1 MMATSGQFAARPR
14 IGRVAVLATL
24 ALLGACATTP
34 PTGINVTR
42 FHMGGPIAKGTV
54 AVIPANPAMAGNLE
68 FQTYAELVS
77 DQLRII
83 GFVPVPKLTTAEYVA
98 TMNYSQTAQAVSRN
112 APATVGV
119 GIGGA
124 SFGGGGG
131 VSMGTGVQ
139 VPVGGGTNTVVT
151 TQLAVDI
158 KRRSDQTVIW
168 QGSATSQA
176 MGNTPNAAM
185 GNAMPGLVK
194 ALFGSFPGQ
203 SGSTVT
209 VRP

>member
-1 MMATSGQFAARPR
+1 MVATVNTKTWRIAA
-14 IGRVAVLATL
+14 LAALSML
-24 ALLGACATTP
+24 AACATTP

-42 FHMGGPIAKGTV
+42 FHLGGPIAKGTV
-54 AVIPANPAMAGNLE
+54 FVVPANPAYANNIE
-68 FQTYAELVS
+68 FKTYAALVS
-77 DQLRII
+77 DQLRQI
-83 GFVPVPKLTTAEYVA
+83 GFAPIGTLLPAEYVA
-98 TMNYSQTAQAVSRN
+98 TMTYNQTAQAVTRN
-112 APATVGV
+112 APASVGFGV
-119 GIGGA
+119 GGA

-131 VSMGTGVQ
+131 VSMGTSVQ
-139 VPVGGGTNTVVT
+139 VPVGGGTNMVVT
-151 TQLAVDI
+151 NQLAVEL

-176 MGNTPNAAM
+176 MGNTPNASM

-203 SGSTVT
+203 SGATVT